1 METRCW
7 ECGNEVNIDLE
18 TEWENYQY
26 KAALRRN
33 EYQPRIEQPEKCW
46 KRVYCKECGEDE
58 AAKKADIKNK
68 YIKYKMLTQIE
79 KAIGTLEKQRIDI
92 YAYRSAINVVK
103 EFAINNPQKFDS
115 SYEIVAA
122 IMLVRNK
129 VQAKTQHKIDAY
141 KVDFYLPT
149 LKCILEIDGERHNG
163 RELYDSNRDIKL
175 RNMLGAD
182 WEVVRIPTKY
192 LDQNAK
198 MLVEAIKQLKR
209 EKQKV
214 RAANGGIIPSYYSK
228 RDKAKSKQVEGIVE
242 GSDTSRKIT

>member
-1 METRCW
+1 MEIRCW
-7 ECGNEVNIDLE
+7 QCGEEVNVDLE
-18 TEWENYQY
+18 KEWEDYLY
-26 KAALRRN
+26 RVAVMSKEYTGKAK
-33 EYQPRIEQPEKCW
+33 QPEGCW
-46 KRVYCKECGEDE
+46 KRVYCEECEKSVALE
-58 AAKKADIKNK
+58 KADIKDK
-68 YIKYKMLTQIE
+68 HIKYKLLMQIE
-79 KAIGTLEKQRIDI
+79 KAINTLEKQHINL
-92 YAYRSAINVVK
+92 YRYRESIKTV
-103 EFAINNPQKFDS
+103 EDFATKNPQKFDS
-115 SYEIVAA
+115 SYEIIAA
-122 IMLVRNK
+122 IILIHNRIH
-129 VQAKTQHKIDAY
+129 AKAQYSIDPY
-141 KVDFYLPT
+141 RVDFYLPT